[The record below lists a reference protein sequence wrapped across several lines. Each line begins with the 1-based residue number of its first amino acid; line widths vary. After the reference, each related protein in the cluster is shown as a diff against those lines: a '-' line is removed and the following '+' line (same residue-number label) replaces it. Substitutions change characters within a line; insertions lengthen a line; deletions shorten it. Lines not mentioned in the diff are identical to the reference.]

1 MTLIIDIE
9 ATEFGADAVDVFQGL
24 AAFEA
29 SDEMGKVVLSAAASL
44 LAGAAISQGRDIFD
58 LINEFGDLVESF
70 EYALRTK
77 MAQPPA
83 A

>member
-9 ATEFGADAVDVFQGL
+9 GSEFSDHAVDVFQGL
-24 AAFEA
+24 AAFEP

-70 EYALRTK
+70 EYALQAK
-77 MAQPPA
+77 LA
-83 A
+83 ARPSP